1 MEKVDG
7 YVYAVYS
14 GQDEVAVQLQKYP
27 VKDGKVNIPL
37 MMSWNHSTDIY
48 EDIRFHTTI
57 ELRFGTVKYYK
68 TDEYDSAKA
77 WAEKT
82 LKEEIEEVTRKFNSI
97 YREVIETEF

>member
-1 MEKVDG
+1 MEKVNG

-14 GQDEVAVQLQKYP
+14 GQDEVAVQLQKYT
-27 VKDGKVNIPL
+27 VKEGRVNIPL

-48 EDIRFHTTI
+48 EDIRFHTPI

-68 TDEYDSAKA
+68 TNEYDSAKA

-82 LKEEIEEVTRKFNSI
+82 LKEEIEEATKKFNSI
-97 YREVIETEF
+97 QREVIETEF